1 MRRRGVKKDDDK
13 EGDGDRPPPIAAT
26 ALLKDEVICVAREI
40 IASCSWSGEEEV
52 WALTSNMLSF

>member
-1 MRRRGVKKDDDK
+1 MKKDDDK